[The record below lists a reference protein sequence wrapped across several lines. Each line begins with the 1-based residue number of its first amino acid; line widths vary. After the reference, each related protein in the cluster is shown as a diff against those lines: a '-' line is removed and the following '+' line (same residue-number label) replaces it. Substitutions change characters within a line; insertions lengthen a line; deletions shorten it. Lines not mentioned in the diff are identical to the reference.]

1 MAAYAFPNNRFQQP
15 VKTIN
20 VFDSAQCLDFGFM
33 ENYSHCTPVEL
44 PLEAPMLTPLLKIA
58 SITLA
63 VTIASPAWSYDA
75 AMAESYASLFA
86 PVTGAQAGK
95 AMHLMKPETFVDKV
109 LEKAPLVVLD
119 VRTPAETAVYT
130 STLPGTLVIPL
141 SELFMEANLARIPTD
156 KTVVVV
162 CKSGTR
168 AAAAGTALRHIGFDN
183 VYVLKG
189 GFKALAGY
197 MGPKEAN
204 TPPAAQPAQPAK
216 STSPANPHTPGRYPL
231 PAPFPPRPAW

>member
-1 MAAYAFPNNRFQQP
+1 
-15 VKTIN
+15 
-20 VFDSAQCLDFGFM
+20 
-33 ENYSHCTPVEL
+33 
-44 PLEAPMLTPLLKIA
+44 MLTHLLKIVSVMIA
-58 SITLA
+58 ITI
-63 VTIASPAWSYDA
+63 TNPAWSYDA
-75 AMAESYASLFA
+75 AMAQSYASLFA
-86 PVTGAQAGK
+86 PVKGAQAGK
-95 AMHLMKPETFVDKV
+95 AMHLMKPDAFVKKIV
-109 LEKAPLVVLD
+109 EKQPLVVLD

-141 SELFMEANLARIPTD
+141 NELFTETNLARIPTD
-156 KTVVVV
+156 KAVVVL

-204 TPPAAQPAQPAK
+204 TPPEPHPVQQTTPQSQ
-216 STSPANPHTPGRYPL
+216 STLPVPPHSSGRYPM
-231 PAPFPPRPAW
+231 PVPYPPRPNW